1 MENKLK
7 YVERF
12 KALHKCDTGKE
23 ISDLEALERFEKLIT
38 LVRAVYRPLPKINA
52 NKNN

>member
-1 MENKLK
+1 MNKQK

-12 KALHKCDTGKE
+12 REIYKRDTGKE
-23 ISDLEALERFEKLIT
+23 ISDLEALGHFEKLIT